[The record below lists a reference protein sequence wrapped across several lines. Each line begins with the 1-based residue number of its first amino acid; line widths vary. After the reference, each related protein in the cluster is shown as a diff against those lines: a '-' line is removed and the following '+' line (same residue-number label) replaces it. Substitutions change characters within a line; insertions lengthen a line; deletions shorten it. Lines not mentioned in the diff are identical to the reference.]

1 MKINGA
7 EVSLEDCRKVYL
19 SNCREWLEVA
29 EQRNGRL
36 KRKANE
42 LANAWQNA
50 ALAIAEGEEK
60 AEFFRQYAVRMARAY
75 PRS

>member
-29 EQRNGRL
+29 EQRTGKL
-36 KRKANE
+36 QRKANE

-50 ALAIAEGEEK
+50 AWAISEGAEK
-60 AEFFRQYAVRMARAY
+60 AEFFRQYAVKLAQAY